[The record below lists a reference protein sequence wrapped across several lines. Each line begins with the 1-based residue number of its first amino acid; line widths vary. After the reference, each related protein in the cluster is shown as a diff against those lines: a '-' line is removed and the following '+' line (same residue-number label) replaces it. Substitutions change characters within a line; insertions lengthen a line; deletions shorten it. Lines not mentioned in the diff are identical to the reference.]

1 MNLRVYI
8 SSIILAMLLYLP
20 VNGSAHDEKHEGA
33 SHGSGS
39 FEYKIFEEGSGSSTF
54 DKDPHADYD
63 RQREA
68 REEGSH
74 TSTFGAGP
82 YGDEGQGHL
91 NPQKNMGEGHPGPG
105 SETASHK
112 SETMDESSGM
122 R

>member
-1 MNLRVYI
+1 
-8 SSIILAMLLYLP
+8 MLLYLP
-20 VNGSAHDEKHEGA
+20 VNGSAHDEKNEGA

-91 NPQKNMGEGHPGPG
+91 NPQKNMGEGHLGPG